1 MDELLKRIIFLS
13 YLTNYNIPTIYRC
26 LGTDIKRPATLS
38 YGDLA
43 MLAIGGKNVPVE
55 KLSTLSKDVDKAKEN
70 TNQAID
76 RLKYLN
82 ITPITFID
90 KNYPVLLHDLNDKPP
105 VIYVRGKLSNKR
117 KLAAIV
123 GSRTISSGAVKITD
137 NIVDR
142 LSEYGFDIVSGLAL
156 GIDTLAHKRA
166 LYRGDDTVAVLP
178 VSLDKI
184 YPSEN
189 YRLASDILEKG
200 GAVISEMIFGINKG
214 KSSFVQRNRLQSG
227 LAKMVIP
234 IEMGIT
240 SGTMHTIDFTMRQ
253 KRDLILLKRKTSITE
268 YEGVKYLIDK
278 YSKNP
283 ADNVHIING
292 INNFVQYLTSK
303 HGAGS
308 IGVQMQMF

>member
-26 LGTDIKRPATLS
+26 LGAEIKKPASLS

-43 MLAIGGKNVPVE
+43 MLAFEGKNLPLD
-55 KLSTLSKDVDKAKEN
+55 KLSNLSKEVNKAKES

-82 ITPITFID
+82 VAPITFID
-90 KNYPVLLHDLNDKPP
+90 KNYPTLLHDLSDKPP
-105 VIYVRGKLSNKR
+105 VIYVKGKLPGKR

-123 GSRTISSGAVKITD
+123 GSRTVSNNAVRTTD
-137 NIVDR
+137 TIVDK
-142 LSEYGFDIVSGLAL
+142 LSEHGFGIVSGLAL
-156 GIDTLAHKRA
+156 GIDTISHKRA
-166 LYRGDDTVAVLP
+166 LHRSDYTIAVMP
-178 VSLDKI
+178 VSLDKV

-189 YRLASDILEKG
+189 YKLASEIIEKG

-234 IEMGIT
+234 VEMGIT

-253 KRDLILLKRKTSITE
+253 KRDLILLKRKTDIAE
-268 YEGVKYLIDK
+268 YEGIKYLIDK

-292 INNFVQYLTSK
+292 VNNFVQYLTSK
-303 HGAGS
+303 YGAGS